1 MNMNLSKV
9 KSTLA
14 VILLSIFSMLVVGC
28 GSNEITNE
36 NDLTNNPDI
45 ELVEEA
51 IKSIENIVS
60 IEIVTEDNDPNGQ
73 LGKQGGYTGALFF
86 RYSLVTGVTEESAI
100 EAGTDGGG
108 AIEVYASVDDAQK
121 RNEYLSVFDGTVF
134 SSGSHTVLGT
144 LVIRTSNELTASQQQ
159 TLESA
164 IINALQPKH

>member
-1 MNMNLSKV
+1 MNLSKV

-60 IEIVTEDNDPNGQ
+60 IEIVT
-73 LGKQGGYTGALFF
+73 
-86 RYSLVTGVTEESAI
+86 
-100 EAGTDGGG
+100 
-108 AIEVYASVDDAQK
+108 
-121 RNEYLSVFDGTVF
+121 
-134 SSGSHTVLGT
+134 
-144 LVIRTSNELTASQQQ
+144 
-159 TLESA
+159 
-164 IINALQPKH
+164 